1 MKVRDSALKHG
12 IDPADS
18 IQAAEHPVFLRD
30 LGDDPHRQLRLGFD
44 THGRILEVIVLT
56 GDDGDQMV
64 IHAMKARQQYLA
76 LLD

>member
-44 THGRILEVIVLT
+44 THGRILEV
-56 GDDGDQMV
+56 
-64 IHAMKARQQYLA
+64 
-76 LLD
+76 